1 MELVTLH
8 HLPCGLVIL
17 IHFLCALRDLEA
29 PQSRLFG
36 LLIPEGHTRVQWVVN
51 FQVVK
56 LPLQH
61 LDGAQI
67 AVLRLKLHVGE
78 GVKEVVRAA
87 VGVRV
92 YAFHCS

>member
-1 MELVTLH
+1 
-8 HLPCGLVIL
+8 
-17 IHFLCALRDLEA
+17 
-29 PQSRLFG
+29 
-36 LLIPEGHTRVQWVVN
+36 VQWVVN

-61 LDGAQI
+61 LDGAQV

-92 YAFHCS
+92 

>member
-17 IHFLCALRDLEA
+17 IHFLGALRDLEA

-36 LLIPEGHTRVQWVVN
+36 LLIPERHTGVQWDVICNAV
-51 FQVVK
+51 Q

-61 LDGAQI
+61 LDGAQV

-78 GVKEVVRAA
+78 GVKEVVWAA
-87 VGVRV
+87 VGIRV
-92 YAFHCS
+92 